1 MARPLRI
8 QYEDAL
14 YHVTCRGNERKAIFR
29 DDHDKNLFLE
39 LLNDGLKTYHVILY
53 CYVLMDNHF
62 HLLLETP
69 LANLSKFMRWFNI
82 TYTSH
87 YNRRHKRTGHLYQGR
102 YKSILVEKK
111 SYLHIVSR
119 YIHLNPVRT
128 KQGEELPL
136 SEKRKYLRSYTWSS
150 LLGYIDDTRR
160 NGIIDYARILES
172 YGGDNKK
179 GRSLY
184 WETLCNDLS
193 TGIDIKE
200 RVIGGS
206 ILGSDAFINWVR
218 KKFLPAKSREIP
230 AVQRLKKYTAKDEII
245 DALCKETNKS
255 FDEIKTERGIIR
267 QIAMDLLYRVGGLSG
282 VEIGEMMGVDYSTV
296 SQGRKRL
303 REKLKNDKR
312 ISQIIKRVEA
322 DLCRVKHWRSGYR
335 LRFVFPVSLRFL

>member
-39 LLNDGLKTYHVILY
+39 LLNDGLKTYNIILY

-69 LANLSKFMRWFNI
+69 LANLSEFMRWFNI

-111 SYLHIVSR
+111 SYLHILSR

-128 KQGEELPL
+128 KQAGKLPL
-136 SEKRKYLRSYTWSS
+136 SEKKKYLKNYTWSS
-150 LLGYIDDTRR
+150 LWGYIDDTRR

-179 GRSLY
+179 GRRLY
-184 WETLCNDLS
+184 WETICNDLS

-200 RVIGGS
+200 KVIGGC
-206 ILGSDAFINWVR
+206 ILGNDTFINWVR
-218 KKFLPAKSREIP
+218 DKYLPAKSREIP
-230 AVQRLKKYTAKDEII
+230 AVQRLKKYTAKEEII
-245 DALCKETNKS
+245 DSLCKETNKS
-255 FDEIKTERGIIR
+255 FDEIKKERGIIR

-282 VEIGEMMGVDYSTV
+282 TEIGKMMEVDYSTV
-296 SQGRKRL
+296 SVGRNRL
-303 REKLKNDKR
+303 REKLKSDKHL
-312 ISQIIKRVEA
+312 SQIIKRVEA
-322 DLCRVKHWRSGYR
+322 DLSTIKI
-335 LRFVFPVSLRFL
+335 

>member
-39 LLNDGLKTYHVILY
+39 LLNDGLKTYNIILY

-69 LANLSKFMRWFNI
+69 LANLSEFMRWFNI

-111 SYLHIVSR
+111 SYLHILSR

-128 KQGEELPL
+128 KQAGKLPL
-136 SEKRKYLRSYTWSS
+136 SQKKKYLKNYTWSS
-150 LLGYIDDTRR
+150 LWGYIDDTRR

-179 GRSLY
+179 GRRLY
-184 WETLCNDLS
+184 WETICNDLS

-200 RVIGGS
+200 KVIGGS
-206 ILGSDAFINWVR
+206 ILGSDTFINWVR
-218 KKFLPAKSREIP
+218 DKYLPAKSHEIP
-230 AVQRLKKYTAKDEII
+230 AVRRLKKYTAKEAII
-245 DALCKETNKS
+245 
-255 FDEIKTERGIIR
+255 G
-267 QIAMDLLYRVGGLSG
+267 
-282 VEIGEMMGVDYSTV
+282 
-296 SQGRKRL
+296 
-303 REKLKNDKR
+303 
-312 ISQIIKRVEA
+312 
-322 DLCRVKHWRSGYR
+322 
-335 LRFVFPVSLRFL
+335 

>member
-39 LLNDGLKTYHVILY
+39 LLNDGLKTYNIILY

-69 LANLSKFMRWFNI
+69 FANLSEFMRWFNI

-111 SYLHIVSR
+111 SYLHILSR

-128 KQGEELPL
+128 KQEGKLPL
-136 SEKRKYLRSYTWSS
+136 SEKKKYLRNYTWSS

-160 NGIIDYARILES
+160 NGITDYARILES

-179 GRSLY
+179 GRRLY
-184 WETLCNDLS
+184 WETICNDLS

-200 RVIGGS
+200 NVIGGS
-206 ILGSDAFINWVR
+206 ILGSDTFINWVR
-218 KKFLPAKSREIP
+218 DTYLPAKSREIP
-230 AVQRLKKYTAKDEII
+230 AVQRLKKYTAKEEII

-255 FDEIKTERGIIR
+255 FDEIKKERGIIR
-267 QIAMDLLYRVGGLSG
+267 QIAMDLLYRIGGLSG
-282 VEIGEMMGVDYSTV
+282 TEIGEMMGSLRCLIHLLLRLP
-296 SQGRKRL
+296 RKHI
-303 REKLKNDKR
+303 EKLLG
-312 ISQIIKRVEA
+312 ISCIPAKI
-322 DLCRVKHWRSGYR
+322 C
-335 LRFVFPVSLRFL
+335 

>member
-14 YHVTCRGNERKAIFR
+14 YHVTCRGNERKAIFK
-29 DDHDKNLFLE
+29 DDYDKNAFLE
-39 LLNDGLKTYHVILY
+39 LLNDGMKTYNIILY

-69 LANLSKFMRWFNI
+69 LANLSEFMRWFNI

-111 SYLHIVSR
+111 SYLHILSR

-128 KQGEELPL
+128 KQEGKLPL
-136 SEKRKYLRSYTWSS
+136 PEKKKYLRNYPWSS

-172 YGGDNKK
+172 YGGDNKN
-179 GRSLY
+179 GRRLY
-184 WETLCNDLS
+184 WETICNDLS

-200 RVIGGS
+200 KVIGGS
-206 ILGSDAFINWVR
+206 IMGSDTFINWVR
-218 KKFLPAKSREIP
+218 DKFLPAKSREIP
-230 AVQRLKKYTAKDEII
+230 AVRRLKKYTAKEEII
-245 DALCKETNKS
+245 AALCKETNKS
-255 FDEIKTERGIIR
+255 FDEIKKERGIIR

-282 VEIGEMMGVDYSTV
+282 TEIGEMIGVDYSTV
-296 SQGRKRL
+296 SLGRKRL
-303 REKLKNDKR
+303 RVKLKSDKHL
-312 ISQIIKRVEA
+312 SQIIKRVEA
-322 DLCRVKHWRSGYR
+322 DL
-335 LRFVFPVSLRFL
+335 

>member
-14 YHVTCRGNERKAIFR
+14 YHVTCRGNERKAIFK
-29 DDHDKNLFLE
+29 DDYDKNVFLE
-39 LLNDGLKTYHVILY
+39 LLNDGLKTYHIILY

-69 LANLSKFMRWFNI
+69 LANLSEFMRWFNI

-128 KQGEELPL
+128 KQEGKQPFL
-136 SEKRKYLRSYTWSS
+136 EKKKYLKNYSWSS

-160 NGIIDYARILES
+160 IGIIEYARVLES
-172 YGGDNKK
+172 YGGDDEK
-179 GRSLY
+179 GRKLY
-184 WETLCNDLS
+184 WETICNDIS

-200 RVIGGS
+200 KAIGGS
-206 ILGSDAFINWVR
+206 ILGSDTFINWVR
-218 KKFLPAKSREIP
+218 EKFLPAKSREIP
-230 AVQRLKKYTAKDEII
+230 VVRRLKKYNAEEEII
-245 DALCKETNKS
+245 AALCKETKKS
-255 FDEIKTERGIIR
+255 FDEIKKERGIIR
-267 QIAMDLLYRVGGLSG
+267 QIAMDLFYRVGGLSG
-282 VEIGEMMGVDYSTV
+282 TEIGEMLGVDYSTV

-303 REKLKNDKR
+303 RERLKGDQHL
-312 ISQIIKRVEA
+312 SQMIERVEA
-322 DLCRVKHWRSGYR
+322 DLSIIKI
-335 LRFVFPVSLRFL
+335 